1 MCQEICIKQPYTSLH
16 SGCSWGQEWLY
27 ISWNYSAI
35 YLPSGVAENDSL
47 SAQLLTLQ
55 VWGSEK
61 SLESE
66 EHASRNQIHA
76 VRWVPTNMYAANL
89 TSLWIIRK
97 QLRIV

>member
-1 MCQEICIKQPYTSLH
+1 MIYPMKHQWH
-16 SGCSWGQEWLY
+16 
-27 ISWNYSAI
+27 YSAI
-35 YLPSGVAENDSL
+35 YLPSGVAENGSL

-66 EHASRNQIHA
+66 EHASRNQTHA

-89 TSLWIIRK
+89 TSLWITRK